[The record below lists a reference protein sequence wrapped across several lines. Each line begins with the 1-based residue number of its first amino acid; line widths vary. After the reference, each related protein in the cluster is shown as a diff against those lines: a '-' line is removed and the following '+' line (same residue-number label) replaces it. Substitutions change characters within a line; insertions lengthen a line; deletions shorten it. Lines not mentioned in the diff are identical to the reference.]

1 MPILDVGPN
10 LDDPS
15 SRGGRTYDQRA
26 ENRAKIWLTLAM
38 WGSTFVAFT
47 LLSLL
52 GSDRAPG
59 PAAAMRAAVMLL
71 GIGFCYALH
80 RLLQSMR
87 SRRFSTRAATLII
100 AAPVVAEIFAWIN
113 YFGFAWLS
121 GAPLAF
127 VVEDWNAAIRQLLLY
142 TWFFIAWSGLYLAIE
157 YSFLARGE
165 QQRAAEL
172 QIHAHRAKL
181 RALSNQLNPHFL
193 FNSLNS
199 ISALVLE
206 GKREDGDKALGL
218 LSSYFRQT
226 LSLDPIADL
235 PLWRELDFHRTYLAV
250 EQLRY
255 PDMQVQIDLPDSLR
269 DAAVPALILQPIIE
283 NAIKHGVARSKPP
296 TVVRVVAGADAG
308 RLVLRVE
315 NKGATE
321 ARAPRGEGHGI
332 GLDNIRGRLRE
343 RFGSEQELA
352 TITKED
358 GFEVKLSFPLTFL

>member
-1 MPILDVGPN
+1 
-10 LDDPS
+10 
-15 SRGGRTYDQRA
+15 
-26 ENRAKIWLTLAM
+26 M

-47 LLSLL
+47 LLSFIE
-52 GSDRAPG
+52 SERAFG

-87 SRRFSTRAATLII
+87 SHRFSTRAATLII
-100 AAPVVAEIFAWIN
+100 AAPVVAEIFAWTN

-206 GKREDGDKALGL
+206 GRREDGDKALGL
-218 LSSYFRQT
+218 LSSYLRQT
-226 LSLDPIADL
+226 LSLDPVADL
-235 PLWRELDFHRTYLAV
+235 PLSKEIDFHRTYLAV

-255 PDMQVQIDLPDSLR
+255 PDMQVQIDLPDRLR
-269 DAAVPALILQPIIE
+269 HAAVPALILQPIIE

-296 TVVRVVAGADAG
+296 TSVRVVAGEKAG
-308 RLVLRVE
+308 RLELRVE
-315 NKGATE
+315 NRGAVE
-321 ARAPRGEGHGI
+321 GRAPRGEGHRI
-332 GLDNIRGRLRE
+332 GLENIRSRLHE
-343 RFGSEQELA
+343 RFGGEQELVTTA
-352 TITKED
+352 KEN
-358 GFEVKLSFPLTFL
+358 GFEAKLSIPLAFL